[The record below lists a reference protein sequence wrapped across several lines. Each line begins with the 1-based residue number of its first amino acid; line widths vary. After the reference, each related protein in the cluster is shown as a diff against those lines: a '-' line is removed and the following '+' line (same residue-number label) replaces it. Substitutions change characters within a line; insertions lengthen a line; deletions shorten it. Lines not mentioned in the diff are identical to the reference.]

1 MILDVVYWSVL
12 DKLINIML
20 KLLINRYGWSFMVVL
35 MCLMI
40 R

>member
-20 KLLINRYGWSFMVVL
+20 KLLINRYG
-35 MCLMI
+35 
-40 R
+40 